1 MCGPPGGI
9 DHSVIDYSTTDS
21 VGTGTNLRPAQTSLS
36 LTCECRLKVRQAIQ
50 SGGRQR
56 AFVYGS
62 GGVLELRE
70 GRVPDEYRADR
81 VMCDRKAE
89 RRLDRAVRITLPHQS
104 LEPPRAFDVGMVI
117 GTRSDRFDDG

>member
-1 MCGPPGGI
+1 M
-9 DHSVIDYSTTDS
+9 S
-21 VGTGTNLRPAQTSLS
+21 TNLPPARTSLS
-36 LTCECRLKVRQAIQ
+36 LTCECRLKVRQALQ
-50 SGGRQR
+50 RGGRQR

-89 RRLDRAVRITLPHQS
+89 RRLDQAVRITLPHQS
-104 LEPPRAFDVGMVI
+104 LELPRALYVGMVV
-117 GTRSDRFDDG
+117 GTRSN